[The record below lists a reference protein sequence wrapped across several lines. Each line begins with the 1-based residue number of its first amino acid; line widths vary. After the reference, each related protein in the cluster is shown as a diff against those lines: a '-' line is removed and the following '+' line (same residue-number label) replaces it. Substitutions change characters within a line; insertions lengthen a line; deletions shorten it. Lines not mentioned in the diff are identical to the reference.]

1 MPKKNK
7 SGYRSRGGKDDSNEA
22 LKVTKRE
29 AETLREFIA
38 LKLAGKIAGR
48 EFHVAKIMEL
58 SKKGRKLGA
67 HGVFPI
73 SLNGSLDSK
82 TYAVGKCLQFAGLAS
97 VLRPGDIVLVEPEGD
112 IYMFHCRLKS
122 LDQIALAIDLGAGCA
137 AAFKEVDIFEHE
149 AAAAEEAAQLDEI
162 AAEINAE
169 DGEKE
174 DEVDLDDL

>member
-22 LKVTKRE
+22 LKVIKRE

-48 EFHVAKIMEL
+48 EFHVAKVMEL

-82 TYAVGKCLQFAGLAS
+82 TYGVGKCLQFAGLAS
-97 VLRPGDIVLVEPEGD
+97 VLRPGDIVLAEPEGD
-112 IYMFHCRLKS
+112 IYMFHCRLTS

-137 AAFKEVDIFEHE
+137 AAFKEVDIFEH
-149 AAAAEEAAQLDEI
+149 AAEAAQEAAELAGV
-162 AAEINAE
+162 AAEIDAE
-169 DGEKE
+169 QEE
-174 DEVDLDDL
+174 NEVNMDDL